1 MFDLHIERNE
11 KGIYEVAYKTEDKQ
25 EAFKICDILEA
36 LNEQELMQTY
46 EVLEKKDEDYE
57 AIEKGKEALKEKT
70 AQAIKEIENKNKNII
85 DDSEYDINTNTYR
98 YKDNNQNSKIDFNIC
113 PLPPFKNTRWAL
125 VSTVYLKIYYKNP
138 NLRQEYKEAI
148 LQEWKKRGE
157 DENNLIE
164 SKDANIDNKRS
175 ELTNKEET
183 EIKKAEINKKIE
195 EIKRGRDLFSLSDD
209 ELKKIIEIDI
219 YDDTVLHILKGRE
232 FNRKQKEER
241 EKEEKQ
247 KKEILKENKDGIIEF
262 GESDSKEKE
271 NKESEKLEEDPLS
284 KNNNDWSS
292 EDLDGEEYMFGD
304 DEEDGFRFE

>member
-11 KGIYEVAYKTEDKQ
+11 KGIYEVAYKTKDRE
-25 EAFKICDILEA
+25 EAFKICDVLEA
-36 LNEQELMQTY
+36 LNEQETMQTY

-57 AIEKGKEALKEKT
+57 AIKEVE
-70 AQAIKEIENKNKNII
+70 NKNII

-98 YKDNNQNSKIDFNIC
+98 YKDNNQNIKIDFNIC

-125 VSTVYLKIYYKNP
+125 VSTVYLKVYYKNP

-164 SKDANIDNKRS
+164 NKDANIDNKRS

-195 EIKRGRDLFSLSDD
+195 AIKRGRDLFSLSDD

-219 YDDTVLHILKGRE
+219 YDNTALQILKGRE

-247 KKEILKENKDGIIEF
+247 KQEILKENKDGIIEF
-262 GESDSKEKE
+262 GESDNKEKE
-271 NKESEKLEEDPLS
+271 NKKSEKLEEDPLS

-292 EDLDGEEYMFGD
+292 EDSDEEEYMFSD
-304 DEEDGFRFE
+304 DEEDGFRFD

>member
-1 MFDLHIERNE
+1 MFDLHITRNE

-36 LNEQELMQTY
+36 LNEQELMQSY
-46 EVLEKKDEDYE
+46 EVLEKKEED
-57 AIEKGKEALKEKT
+57 IE
-70 AQAIKEIENKNKNII
+70 NKNII
-85 DDSEYDINTNTYR
+85 DDSEYDIETNTYR
-98 YKDNNQNSKIDFNIC
+98 YKDNNQNIKIDFNKC
-113 PLPPFKNTRWAL
+113 PLPPFKNTSWAL

-138 NLRQEYKEAI
+138 KLRQEYKEKI

-164 SKDANIDNKRS
+164 NKDANIDNKRS
-175 ELTNKEET
+175 ELTNKEEL
-183 EIKKAEINKKIE
+183 ELKKAEINKKIE
-195 EIKRGRDLFSLSDD
+195 AIKRGRDLFSLSDD

-219 YDDTVLHILKGRE
+219 YDDTALHILKGRE

-241 EKEEKQ
+241 EKEEQEKQ
-247 KKEILKENKDGIIEF
+247 KKETLKENKDGIIEF
-262 GESDSKEKE
+262 GESDNKEKE
-271 NKESEKLEEDPLS
+271 NKKSEKLEDDPLS

-292 EDLDGEEYMFGD
+292 ADLEDGEYMFDD

>member
-11 KGIYEVAYKTEDKQ
+11 KGIYEVAYKTKDRE
-25 EAFKICDILEA
+25 EAFKICDVLEA
-36 LNEQELMQTY
+36 LNEQETMQAY

-57 AIEKGKEALKEKT
+57 AIKETE
-70 AQAIKEIENKNKNII
+70 NKNII
-85 DDSEYDINTNTYR
+85 DDSEFDIATNRYR
-98 YKDNNQNSKIDFNIC
+98 YKNNNQNSKIDFNIC

-157 DENNLIE
+157 DENNLTE
-164 SKDANIDNKRS
+164 SKDANIDNKKS

-219 YDDTVLHILKGRE
+219 YDNTALQILKGRE

-262 GESDSKEKE
+262 GESDNKEKE
-271 NKESEKLEEDPLS
+271 NKKSENLEDDPLS
-284 KNNNDWSS
+284 KNNNGWSS
-292 EDLDGEEYMFGD
+292 EDSDEEEEYMFGD
-304 DEEDGFRFE
+304 DEEDGFRFD

>member
-11 KGIYEVAYKTEDKQ
+11 KGIYEVAYKTKDRE
-25 EAFKICDILEA
+25 EAFKICDVLEA
-36 LNEQELMQTY
+36 LNEQETMQAY

-57 AIEKGKEALKEKT
+57 AIKETE
-70 AQAIKEIENKNKNII
+70 NKNII
-85 DDSEYDINTNTYR
+85 DDSEFDIATNRYR
-98 YKDNNQNSKIDFNIC
+98 YKNNNQNSKIDFNIC

-157 DENNLIE
+157 DENNLTE
-164 SKDANIDNKRS
+164 SKDANIDNKKS

-209 ELKKIIEIDI
+209 ELKKNIEIDI
-219 YDDTVLHILKGRE
+219 YDNTALQILKGRE

-262 GESDSKEKE
+262 GESDNKEKE
-271 NKESEKLEEDPLS
+271 NKKSENLEDDPLS
-284 KNNNDWSS
+284 KNNNGWSS
-292 EDLDGEEYMFGD
+292 EDSDEEEEYMFGD
-304 DEEDGFRFE
+304 DEEDGFRFD

>member
-11 KGIYEVAYKTEDKQ
+11 KGIYEVAYKTKDRE
-25 EAFKICDILEA
+25 EAFKICDVLEA
-36 LNEQELMQTY
+36 LNEQETMQTY

-57 AIEKGKEALKEKT
+57 AIKEME
-70 AQAIKEIENKNKNII
+70 NKNII
-85 DDSEYDINTNTYR
+85 DDSEYDIETNTYR
-98 YKDNNQNSKIDFNIC
+98 YKNNNQNSKIDFNIC

-148 LQEWKKRGE
+148 LQEWEKRGE
-157 DENNLIE
+157 DKNNLTE

-175 ELTNKEET
+175 ELTNKEEA

-219 YDDTVLHILKGRE
+219 YDNTALQILKGRE

-262 GESDSKEKE
+262 GESDSKE
-271 NKESEKLEEDPLS
+271 NKKSEKLEDDPLS

-292 EDLDGEEYMFGD
+292 ENSDEEYMFGD
-304 DEEDGFRFE
+304 DEEDGFRFD

>member
-11 KGIYEVAYKTEDKQ
+11 KGIYEVAYKTKDRE
-25 EAFKICDILEA
+25 EAFKICDVLEA
-36 LNEQELMQTY
+36 LNEQETMQTY

-57 AIEKGKEALKEKT
+57 AIKETE
-70 AQAIKEIENKNKNII
+70 NKNII
-85 DDSEYDINTNTYR
+85 DDSEYDIETNR
-98 YKDNNQNSKIDFNIC
+98 YIHKKDIQNNNQNSKIDFNIC

-157 DENNLIE
+157 DKNNLTE

-195 EIKRGRDLFSLSDD
+195 AIKRGRDLFSLSDD

-219 YDDTVLHILKGRE
+219 YDNTALQILKGRE

-262 GESDSKEKE
+262 GENDSKEKE
-271 NKESEKLEEDPLS
+271 NKKSEKLEDDPLS

-292 EDLDGEEYMFGD
+292 EDLKDGEYMFDD

>member
-11 KGIYEVAYKTEDKQ
+11 KGIYEVAYKTKDRE
-25 EAFKICDILEA
+25 EAFKICDVLEA
-36 LNEQELMQTY
+36 LNEQETMQTY

-57 AIEKGKEALKEKT
+57 AIKEVE
-70 AQAIKEIENKNKNII
+70 NKNII

-98 YKDNNQNSKIDFNIC
+98 YKDNNQNIKIDFNIC

-125 VSTVYLKIYYKNP
+125 VSTVYLKVYYKNP

-164 SKDANIDNKRS
+164 NKDANIDNKRS

-195 EIKRGRDLFSLSDD
+195 AIKRGRDLFSLSDD

-219 YDDTVLHILKGRE
+219 YDNTALQILKGRE

-247 KKEILKENKDGIIEF
+247 KKETLKENKDGIIEF
-262 GESDSKEKE
+262 GESDNKEKE
-271 NKESEKLEEDPLS
+271 NKKSEKLEEDPLS

-292 EDLDGEEYMFGD
+292 EDSDEEEYMFSD
-304 DEEDGFRFE
+304 DEEDGFRFD